1 MQLSIDILFFLLPV
15 AALSG
20 WIIGRKGKSKSLE
33 QACRETTRTY
43 VEGLNYL
50 LSDEED
56 KAVDLLLQLSQD
68 SNASAE
74 IHFALANLYKR
85 RGEVERAIRIH
96 QHLIAQPT
104 LDRVLHNRALYELG
118 LDYLKAG
125 LFDRAETLFIE
136 LRNDRQLG
144 ELSSHQLLVIY
155 RQEKEWEKAATICA
169 QLVKADPDL
178 KIELAHYYCEM
189 AEKAL
194 SQNENKLTK
203 RLTKQALAADPKCT
217 RATLIEGELFYRQDQ
232 QKQAIKTYKSV
243 EEQDPEFL
251 PQVLPIIVNA
261 YLEMDNHQ
269 ELMGYVDKLL
279 RQYPNISLAS
289 AIYKTEFPQDLRDR
303 VRTMLTRYLLSN
315 PSILTIKY
323 LIEEKRGDSEG
334 TLTNIKGVVDKL
346 WQSDES
352 HVCTKCGFLSK
363 TFYWNCP
370 SCKSWSTMKIDN
382 HLIKS
387 NDTHLLGKLNS

>member
-1 MQLSIDILFFLLPV
+1 MQLSIDILFLLLPV

-20 WIIGRKGKSKSLE
+20 WLIGRNGHAKSVERACQQTTKS
-33 QACRETTRTY
+33 Y

-56 KAVDLLLQLSQD
+56 KAVDLFLQLSQD
-68 SNASAE
+68 SNASTE

-104 LDRVLHNRALYELG
+104 LDRALHNRALYELA

-136 LRNDRQLG
+136 LRNDRQHG
-144 ELSSHQLLVIY
+144 ALSSHHLLIIY
-155 RQEKEWEKAATICA
+155 RQEKEWEKAATICE
-169 QLVKADPDL
+169 QLVKRDPDL

-189 AEKAL
+189 AEQAL
-194 SQNENKLTK
+194 NHNENRQAR
-203 RLTKQALAADPKCT
+203 RLSRQALAADPKCT
-217 RATLIEGELFYRQDQ
+217 RASVIEGELYYRQDQ
-232 QKQAIKTYKSV
+232 LKQAIKAYRAI
-243 EEQDPEFL
+243 EEQDSEFL

-261 YLEMDNHQ
+261 YT
-269 ELMGYVDKLL
+269 ELGKQSELIEYIDKLL
-279 RQYPNISLAS
+279 HQYPTISLAS
-289 AIYKTEFPQDLRDR
+289 AIYKAEFPRELEDS
-303 VRTMLTRYLLSN
+303 VRTILTQYLHN
-315 PSILTIKY
+315 HPSILSIKY
-323 LIEEKRGDSEG
+323 LIEERRGDSGES
-334 TLTNIKGVVDKL
+334 LAKIKEVIEKL

-352 HVCTKCGFLSK
+352 YVCAKCGFLSK

-382 HLIKS
+382 HLTPS
-387 NDTHLLGKLNS
+387 TNNHLLGI

>member
-1 MQLSIDILFFLLPV
+1 MQLSLDILFFLLPV

-20 WIIGRKGKSKSLE
+20 WIIGRRGKSKTVE
-33 QACRETTRTY
+33 QACRETTKTY

-56 KAVDLLLQLSQD
+56 KAVDLFLQLSQD

-104 LDRVLHNRALYELG
+104 LDRTLHNRALYELAV
-118 LDYLKAG
+118 DYLKAG

-144 ELSSHQLLVIY
+144 EQSSHQLLVIY

-169 QLVKADPDL
+169 QLIKGEPDL

-189 AEKAL
+189 AERAL
-194 SQNENKLTK
+194 TQNENKLTK

-232 QKQAIKTYKSV
+232 QKQAIKAYRSV
-243 EEQDPEFL
+243 EEQDLEFL
-251 PQVLPIIVNA
+251 PQVLPIIVSS
-261 YLEMDNHQ
+261 YIQIGQLQ
-269 ELMGYVDKLL
+269 ELMEYIEGLL
-279 RQYPNISLAS
+279 RKYPNISLAS
-289 AIYKTEFPQDLRDR
+289 AIYKTEFPLELSEK
-303 VRTMLTRYLLSN
+303 VRSILTRYLLRH
-315 PSILTIKY
+315 PSILSIKY
-323 LIEEKRGDSEG
+323 LIEEKRRDNEG
-334 TLTNIKGVVDKL
+334 ALTNIKEIVEKL
-346 WQSDES
+346 WQGEES
-352 HVCTKCGFLSK
+352 YVCAKCGFLSK

-382 HLIKS
+382 HLITS
-387 NDTHLLGKLNS
+387 TDTHLLGKINS

>member
-20 WIIGRKGKSKSLE
+20 WIIGRRGKTKSLE
-33 QACRETTRTY
+33 RACRETTRSY

-56 KAVDLLLQLSQD
+56 KAVDLFLQLSQD

-104 LDRVLHNRALYELG
+104 LDRELHNRALYELA

-136 LRNDRQLG
+136 LRNDHQLG
-144 ELSSHQLLVIY
+144 TLSSHQLLVIY
-155 RQEKEWEKAATICA
+155 RQEKEWERAASICE
-169 QLVKADPDL
+169 QLIKQDPEL
-178 KIELAHYYCEM
+178 AIELSHYYCEM
-189 AEKAL
+189 AEQAL
-194 SQNENKLTK
+194 SQNEIKLTK
-203 RLTKQALAADPKCT
+203 RLVKQALSADFKCT
-217 RATLIEGELFYRQDQ
+217 RATLIEGELYYRQDQ
-232 QKQAIKTYKSV
+232 MKQAIKVYRGV
-243 EEQDPEFL
+243 EDQNSEFL

-261 YLEMDNHQ
+261 YVDMGNQQ
-269 ELMGYVDKLL
+269 ELVEYIDQLL
-279 RQYPNISLAS
+279 KRNSTISLAS
-289 AIYKTEFPQDLRDR
+289 AIYKIEFPKELNDE
-303 VRTMLTRYLLSN
+303 VRSVLTRYLQSHPSLLS
-315 PSILTIKY
+315 IKS
-323 LIEEKRGDSEG
+323 LLEDKRGDNDR
-334 TLTNIKGVVDKL
+334 TLMNIKSVVERL
-346 WQSDES
+346 WQSDDTY
-352 HVCTKCGFLSK
+352 VCSKCGFLSN

-370 SCKSWSTMKIDN
+370 SCKSWSTMKIDT
-382 HLIKS
+382 HLTPSID
-387 NDTHLLGKLNS
+387 NHLLGMKKT

>member
-1 MQLSIDILFFLLPV
+1 MQLTVDILFLLLPV

-20 WIIGRKGKSKSLE
+20 WLIGRKGKVKNVE
-33 QACRETTRTY
+33 RACQETTKTY

-68 SNASAE
+68 SNASTE

-104 LDRVLHNRALYELG
+104 LDRELHNRALYELA

-144 ELSSHQLLVIY
+144 EPSSHQLLVIY
-155 RQEKEWEKAATICA
+155 RQEKEWEKATAICE
-169 QLVKADPDL
+169 QLIKIDPDL
-178 KIELAHYYCEM
+178 KTELAHYYCEM
-189 AEKAL
+189 AEDAL
-194 SQNENKLTK
+194 NHSENKQAK
-203 RLTKQALAADPKCT
+203 RLTKQALAADTNCT
-217 RATLIEGELFYRQDQ
+217 RAALIEGELYYRQDQ
-232 QKQAIKTYKSV
+232 LKQAIKSYRSV

-261 YLEMDNHQ
+261 YIELRKPQ
-269 ELMGYVDKLL
+269 ELIEYVDGLL
-279 RQYPNISLAS
+279 QRYPTLSLAS
-289 AIYKTEFPQDLRDR
+289 AIYKTAFPQELSDNVRDI
-303 VRTMLTRYLLSN
+303 LTRYLHSN
-315 PSILTIKY
+315 PSILSIKY
-323 LIEEKRGDSEG
+323 LLEEKRGDSDAA
-334 TLTNIKGVVDKL
+334 LSNIKAVVEKL
-346 WQSDES
+346 WQKDES
-352 HVCTKCGFLSK
+352 YVCTKCGFLSK

-382 HLIKS
+382 NLTPS
-387 NDTHLLGKLNS
+387 TDNHLLGMKT

>member
-1 MQLSIDILFFLLPV
+1 MQLSIDILFLLLPV

-20 WIIGRKGKSKSLE
+20 WLIGRNSHAKSVE
-33 QACRETTRTY
+33 RACQETTKSY

-56 KAVDLLLQLSQD
+56 KAVDLFLQLSQD
-68 SNASAE
+68 SNASTE

-96 QHLIAQPT
+96 QHLIAQPA
-104 LDRVLHNRALYELG
+104 LDRSLHNRALYELA

-136 LRNDRQLG
+136 LRNDRQHG
-144 ELSSHQLLVIY
+144 ALSSHQLLVIY
-155 RQEKEWEKAATICA
+155 RQEKEWEKAATICE
-169 QLVKADPDL
+169 QLVKRDPDL

-189 AEKAL
+189 AEHAL
-194 SQNENKLTK
+194 NHNENKQAR
-203 RLTKQALAADPKCT
+203 RLSKQALVADPKCT
-217 RATLIEGELFYRQDQ
+217 RATMIEGELYYRQEQ
-232 QKQAIKTYKSV
+232 LKQAIKAYRRV

-261 YLEMDNHQ
+261 YIESGKQSELIEYIDN
-269 ELMGYVDKLL
+269 LL
-279 RQYPNISLAS
+279 HKFPTISLAS
-289 AIYKTEFPQDLRDR
+289 AIYKTEFPHELVDR
-303 VRTMLTRYLLSN
+303 VRAILTQYLHN
-315 PSILTIKY
+315 HPSILTIKY
-323 LIEEKRGDSEG
+323 LIEEKQGRNEEALS
-334 TLTNIKGVVDKL
+334 NIKEVVEKL

-352 HVCTKCGFLSK
+352 YVCTKCGFLSK

-382 HLIKS
+382 HL
-387 NDTHLLGKLNS
+387 

>member
-1 MQLSIDILFFLLPV
+1 MQLGIDILFFLLPV

-20 WIIGRKGKSKSLE
+20 WIIGRRGKTKTFE
-33 QACRETTRTY
+33 RACRETTKNY

-56 KAVDLLLQLSQD
+56 KAVDLFLQLSQD

-74 IHFALANLYKR
+74 VHFALANLYKR

-104 LDRVLHNRALYELG
+104 LDRVLHNRALYELA

-169 QLVKADPDL
+169 QLVRSDPEL

-189 AEKAL
+189 AERAL
-194 SQNENKLTK
+194 SKNENKLTK
-203 RLTKQALAADPKCT
+203 RLAGQALAADPKCT
-217 RATLIEGELFYRQDQ
+217 RATLIEGELYYRQDQ
-232 QKQAIKTYKSV
+232 QKQTIKAYQSV

-251 PQVLPIIVNA
+251 PQVLPIIVNT
-261 YLEMDNHQ
+261 YIEMGSHQ
-269 ELMGYVDKLL
+269 ELMEYIESLL
-279 RQYPNISLAS
+279 YKYPNISFAA
-289 AIYKTEFPQDLRDR
+289 AIYRSKFPQELSEK
-303 VRTMLTRYLLSN
+303 VRAMLTRYLISR
-315 PSILTIKY
+315 PSMLTIKY
-323 LIEEKRGDSEG
+323 LIEEKRGESEE
-334 TLTNIKGVVDKL
+334 TLANIKKVVDRL
-346 WQSDES
+346 WQSEES
-352 HVCTKCGFLSK
+352 YVCTKCGFLSK

-370 SCKSWSTMKIDN
+370 SCKSWSTMKID
-382 HLIKS
+382 HQLIAS
-387 NDTHLLGKLNS
+387 TDTHLLGKLNS

>member
-1 MQLSIDILFFLLPV
+1 MQLSIDILFLLLPV

-20 WIIGRKGKSKSLE
+20 WLIGRKGKVESAE
-33 QACRETTRTY
+33 RACQETTKTY

-56 KAVDLLLQLSQD
+56 KAVDLFLQLSQD
-68 SNASAE
+68 SNASIE

-96 QHLIAQPT
+96 QHLIAKPT
-104 LDRVLHNRALYELG
+104 LDRALHNRALYELA

-144 ELSSHQLLVIY
+144 ENSSHQLLIIY
-155 RQEKEWEKAATICA
+155 RQEKEWEQAAAICE
-169 QLVKADPDL
+169 QLIKSDPDL
-178 KIELAHYYCEM
+178 KTELSHYYCEM
-189 AEKAL
+189 AEHSL
-194 SQNENKLTK
+194 NHNENRQTK
-203 RLTKQALAADPKCT
+203 RLTKQALNADPNCT
-217 RATLIEGELFYRQDQ
+217 RATLIEGELYFRQDQ
-232 QKQAIKTYKSV
+232 LKQAIKAYKRV

-251 PQVLPIIVNA
+251 PQVLPIMVKA
-261 YLEMDNHQ
+261 YVEIKKQHELVEYIDN
-269 ELMGYVDKLL
+269 LL
-279 RQYPNISLAS
+279 QKYPSISLAS
-289 AIYKTEFPQDLRDR
+289 AIYKTEFPSELKNR
-303 VRTMLTRYLLSN
+303 VRDILSRYLHN
-315 PSILTIKY
+315 HPSILTIKY
-323 LIEEKRGDSEG
+323 LIEERQGNNEG
-334 TLTNIKGVVDKL
+334 PLPNIKQVVEKL

-352 HVCTKCGFLSK
+352 YVCTKCGFLSK

-382 HLIKS
+382 NLNTS
-387 NDTHLLGKLNS
+387 TDNHLLGM

>member
-1 MQLSIDILFFLLPV
+1 MQLSIDILFLLLPV

-20 WIIGRKGKSKSLE
+20 WLIGRKGHAKSLE
-33 QACRETTRTY
+33 RACQETTKSY

-56 KAVDLLLQLSQD
+56 KAVDLFLELSQD
-68 SNASAE
+68 SNASTE

-104 LDRVLHNRALYELG
+104 LDRALHNRALYELA

-136 LRNDRQLG
+136 LRNDRQHG
-144 ELSSHQLLVIY
+144 ALSSHQLLIIY
-155 RQEKEWEKAATICA
+155 RQEKEWEKAATICE
-169 QLVKADPDL
+169 QLIKSDPDL

-189 AEKAL
+189 AEQAL
-194 SQNENKLTK
+194 NHSENRQAR
-203 RLTKQALAADPKCT
+203 RLSKQALAADPKCT
-217 RATLIEGELFYRQDQ
+217 RATVIEGELYYRQDQ
-232 QKQAIKTYKSV
+232 LKQAIKAYRRI
-243 EEQDPEFL
+243 EEQDPDFL

-261 YLEMDNHQ
+261 YLESRKQQ
-269 ELMGYVDKLL
+269 ELVEYIDTLL
-279 RQYPNISLAS
+279 HKYPTISLAS
-289 AIYKTEFPQDLRDR
+289 AIYKADFPQELVERIR
-303 VRTMLTRYLLSN
+303 VILTQYLHN
-315 PSILTIKY
+315 HPSILSIKY
-323 LIEEKRGDSEG
+323 LIEQRQEDSGES
-334 TLTNIKGVVDKL
+334 LSNIKEVVEKL

-352 HVCTKCGFLSK
+352 YVCSKCGFLSK

-382 HLIKS
+382 HLTS
-387 NDTHLLGKLNS
+387 SANHHLLGI

>member
-1 MQLSIDILFFLLPV
+1 MQLSIDILFFLLPI

-20 WIIGRKGKSKSLE
+20 WLIGRRSKSKSIEL
-33 QACRETTRTY
+33 ACRETTKTY

-56 KAVDLLLQLSQD
+56 KAVDLFLQLSQD

-104 LDRVLHNRALYELG
+104 LDRVLHNRALYELA

-155 RQEKEWEKAATICA
+155 RQEKEWERAATICT
-169 QLVKADPDL
+169 QLIKSDPEL

-189 AEKAL
+189 AESAL
-194 SQNENKLTK
+194 NQNENKLTK

-217 RATLIEGELFYRQDQ
+217 RATLIEGEIFYRQDQ
-232 QKQAIKTYKSV
+232 QKQALKVYRSV

-251 PQVLPIIVNA
+251 PQVLPIIVSS
-261 YLEMDNHQ
+261 YIDMGSHQ
-269 ELMGYVDKLL
+269 ELLEYLDGLL
-279 RQYPNISLAS
+279 RKYPNISLAS
-289 AIYKTEFPQDLRDR
+289 AIYKTEFPQEIAEK
-303 VRTMLTRYLLSN
+303 VRSILTRYLVSH

-323 LIEEKRGDSEG
+323 LIEERRGDSEG
-334 TLTNIKGVVDKL
+334 TITNIREVVEKL
-346 WQSDES
+346 WQSEES
-352 HVCTKCGFLSK
+352 YVCAKCGFLSK

-370 SCKSWSTMKIDN
+370 SCKNWSTMKIDN
-382 HLIKS
+382 HI
-387 NDTHLLGKLNS
+387 NAPTDPHLLGMINP

>member
-1 MQLSIDILFFLLPV
+1 MQLTVDILFLLLPV

-20 WIIGRKGKSKSLE
+20 WLIGRNGHAKSVERACQQTTKS
-33 QACRETTRTY
+33 Y

-56 KAVDLLLQLSQD
+56 KAVDLFLQLSQD
-68 SNASAE
+68 SNASTE

-104 LDRVLHNRALYELG
+104 LDRALHNRALYELA

-136 LRNDRQLG
+136 LRNDRQHG
-144 ELSSHQLLVIY
+144 ALSSHQLLIIY
-155 RQEKEWEKAATICA
+155 RQEKEWEKAATICE
-169 QLVKADPDL
+169 QLVKKDPDL

-189 AEKAL
+189 AEQAL
-194 SQNENKLTK
+194 NQSENRQAR
-203 RLTKQALAADPKCT
+203 RLSKQALAADPKCT
-217 RATLIEGELFYRQDQ
+217 RASVIEGELYYRQDQ
-232 QKQAIKTYKSV
+232 LKQAIKAYRAI
-243 EEQDPEFL
+243 EEQDSEFL

-261 YLEMDNHQ
+261 YIGLGKQ
-269 ELMGYVDKLL
+269 SELIEYIDKLL
-279 RQYPNISLAS
+279 HQYPTISLAS
-289 AIYKTEFPQDLRDR
+289 AIYKSEFPPELEDS
-303 VRTMLTRYLLSN
+303 VRTILTQYLHN
-315 PSILTIKY
+315 HPSILSIKY
-323 LIEEKRGDSEG
+323 LIEERQGDSGES
-334 TLTNIKGVVDKL
+334 LAKIKEVIEKL

-352 HVCTKCGFLSK
+352 YVCTKCGFLSK

-382 HLIKS
+382 HLTPS
-387 NDTHLLGKLNS
+387 TNNHLLGI